1 MRALFVGLAVT
12 CLALGLLFGALNSA
26 PLSLELYL
34 TRFEV
39 SAGVAL
45 LAFAL
50 VGALLGGLV
59 VLLAVAWPLRRELAR
74 TPRRLQA
81 AEATSAP

>member
-1 MRALFVGLAVT
+1 MRALFVGLAVI
-12 CLALGLLFGALNSA
+12 CLALGLLFGALNAA
-26 PLSLELYL
+26 PLSLELYV
-34 TRFEV
+34 TRFDV

-50 VGALLGGLV
+50 AGALLGGLV

-74 TPRRLQA
+74 VRRRLQTAEGA
-81 AEATSAP
+81 AAP

>member
-12 CLALGLLFGALNSA
+12 CLALGLLFGALNAA
-26 PLSLELYL
+26 PLSIELYL
-34 TRFEV
+34 TRLEV
-39 SAGVAL
+39 SSGVAL

-59 VLLAVAWPLRRELAR
+59 VLLSVAWPLRRELAR
-74 TPRRLQA
+74 IRRQQA
-81 AEATSAP
+81 AGAAFAP